1 MGDKSR
7 KEHDKVYVHNQTRM
21 GWGPKRSE
29 DQALCKSTGRQNH
42 TITMV
47 VKEVAFKISV
57 EGQKWT

>member
-1 MGDKSR
+1 
-7 KEHDKVYVHNQTRM
+7 M

-42 TITMV
+42 TITTV

-57 EGQKWT
+57 EGQKWTWKMKTAFSQSKFKLLH